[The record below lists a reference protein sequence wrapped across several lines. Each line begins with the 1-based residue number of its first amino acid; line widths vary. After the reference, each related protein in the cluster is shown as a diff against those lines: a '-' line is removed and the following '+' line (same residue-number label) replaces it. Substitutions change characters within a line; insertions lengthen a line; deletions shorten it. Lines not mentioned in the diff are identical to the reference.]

1 MTFNL
6 KEVLPRRQYFSSFLS
21 QVNEEYKN
29 LLLRFL
35 KRLSFLFLN
44 NKIYF
49 IVSSNYPLLRN
60 FWLIT
65 WLMEMSNMKSQE
77 CADSGAESRLPHS
90 LPSSNMCDNSDMLMN
105 LLQKTPKLYFD
116 FIITVFLENL
126 LHRVI
131 IFKN

>member
-65 WLMEMSNMKSQE
+65 YWW
-77 CADSGAESRLPHS
+77 RS
-90 LPSSNMCDNSDMLMN
+90 LTWN
-105 LLQKTPKLYFD
+105 LRNVQIQVQNPFFLTAYLHPICVTTQTCWWICCRRPQNYILTSLLLYFLK
-116 FIITVFLENL
+116 ISYIG
-126 LHRVI
+126 
-131 IFKN
+131 

>member
-6 KEVLPRRQYFSSFLS
+6 KEVVPRRQYFSSFLS

-29 LLLRFL
+29 LLLWFL

-65 WLMEMSNMKSQE
+65 WLMEKSNMKSQE

-126 LHRVI
+126 LHRII